1 LRGKRVLASA
11 WQPFGN
17 LSGST
22 ERLGKRADR
31 LLWIGRRKTRTPNA
45 LRDELIKEP
54 LRLEADGTVKP
65 PERPGLGIELDRV
78 AVDRYRVAEPPT
90 PIP

>member
-1 LRGKRVLASA
+1 
-11 WQPFGN
+11 
-17 LSGST
+17 
-22 ERLGKRADR
+22 
-31 LLWIGRRKTRTPNA
+31 
-45 LRDELIKEP
+45 LIKEP

-65 PERPGLGIELDRV
+65 PKRPGLGIELDRV